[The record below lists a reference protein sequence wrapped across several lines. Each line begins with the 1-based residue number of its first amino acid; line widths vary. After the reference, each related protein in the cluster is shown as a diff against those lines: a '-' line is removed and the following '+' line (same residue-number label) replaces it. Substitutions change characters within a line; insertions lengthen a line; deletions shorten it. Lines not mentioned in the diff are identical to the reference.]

1 MQFKRR
7 EILVTAAAAAAAS
20 VSLPAVAQGKDAW
33 PSKPI
38 RIVVPYPPGG
48 SSDIIARAISIQ
60 LAEALKQ
67 TVIIDNKPGA
77 NGNLG
82 ADFVAKSAPDG
93 YTLLL
98 CDVGALAISP
108 SVYTKLPFDP
118 SKDLRGVT
126 MLAYSPHLLV
136 VHPSVKANNLK
147 ELVALSKTS
156 DLNFAV
162 TATGSAPHLAGVE
175 VERATGAKWVY
186 VPYKGGVQ
194 AIQDTVGGQTQVLMN
209 GMLATLPHVQS
220 GKLKLLGVSKGTRM
234 PLIGDT
240 PTIAEQGVPGFE
252 SGTWQ
257 GVRVARGPWHAR
269 RHRAALEQ
277 RAHRRDPLGRHPFAP
292 GRAGRGSCHH
302 DTRRR
307 RAVLRQGACA
317 LGQGGQRRQ
326 HQAGLITVRNTQL
339 SFSTH
344 PNHRD

>member
-1 MQFKRR
+1 MSLSRR
-7 EILVTAAAAAAAS
+7 TFVTGTLGAAALVHAPVRAAE
-20 VSLPAVAQGKDAW
+20 AW
-33 PSKPI
+33 QPTRPI

-48 SSDIIARAISIQ
+48 SSDIIARSISQ
-60 LAEALKQ
+60 PLSEALKVS
-67 TVIIDNKPGA
+67 VIVDNKPGA

-82 ADFVAKSAPDG
+82 ADMVAKAAPDG

-136 VHPSVKANNLK
+136 VHPSVKANTLQ
-147 ELVALSKTS
+147 ELVALSKTG

-162 TATGSAPHLAGVE
+162 TATGSAPHLAGVA

-194 AIQDTVGGQTQVLMN
+194 SVQDTVAGQTQVLMN
-209 GMLATLPHVQS
+209 GMLATYPHVQS
-220 GKLKLLGVSKGTRM
+220 GKLKLLAVSKGTRM
-234 PLIGDT
+234 PLIGSV

-257 GVRVARGPWHAR
+257 GVKAPRGTPDAIVQRLNRELVAVIRSADIR
-269 RHRAALEQ
+269 SRL
-277 RAHRRDPLGRHPFAP
+277 
-292 GRAGRGSCHH
+292 AG
-302 DTRRR
+302 
-307 RAVLRQGACA
+307 QGAEVVTMA
-317 LGQGGQRRQ
+317 PAEEEQFFNKERARWARLVNDANIR
-326 HQAGLITVRNTQL
+326 I
-339 SFSTH
+339 
-344 PNHRD
+344 D

>member
-1 MQFKRR
+1 MSFQRR
-7 EILVTAAAAAAAS
+7 RRLIGAS
-20 VSLPAVAQGKDAW
+20 LLMGATLFGAQVPALAQPAGW
-33 PSKPI
+33 QPTKPI

-48 SSDIIARAISIQ
+48 SSDIIARSISQ
-60 LAEALKQ
+60 PLSAALGQ
-67 TVIIDNKPGA
+67 PVIVENKPGA

-108 SVYTKLPFDP
+108 SVYTKLSFDP

-147 ELVALSKTS
+147 ELVALSRTS

-162 TATGSAPHLAGVE
+162 TATGSAPHLAGVALQ
-175 VERATGAKWVY
+175 RAVDAKWTY

-194 AIQDTVGGQTQVLMN
+194 AIQDTVAGQTQVLMN
-209 GMLATLPHVQS
+209 GMLATLPQVQN
-220 GKLKLLGVSKGTRM
+220 GKLKVLALSKATRM
-234 PLIGDT
+234 PLMGEV

-257 GVRVARGPWHAR
+257 GVRVARGTPDAVVQR
-269 RHRAALEQ
+269 LNKELIAAIRSTDVRSRL
-277 RAHRRDPLGRHPFAP
+277 
-292 GRAGRGSCHH
+292 AG
-302 DTRRR
+302 
-307 RAVLRQGACA
+307 QGAEVVTMTPA
-317 LGQGGQRRQ
+317 EEEQFFNKERARWAKVVKDADIKL
-326 HQAGLITVRNTQL
+326 
-339 SFSTH
+339 
-344 PNHRD
+344 D

>member
-1 MQFKRR
+1 MTLNRR
-7 EILVTAAAAAAAS
+7 DLVLGAVGASLLAGSAHAA
-20 VSLPAVAQGKDAW
+20 DAW
-33 PSKPI
+33 PSKPL

-48 SSDIIARAISIQ
+48 SSDIIARAISQ
-60 LAEALKQ
+60 PLSEALKQ
-67 TVIIDNKPGA
+67 SVIVENRAGA

-82 ADFVAKSAPDG
+82 ADLVAKASPDG

-108 SVYTKLPFDP
+108 SVYTKLAFDP

-136 VHPSVKANNLK
+136 VHPSVQAGSLK
-147 ELVALSKTS
+147 ELIALSKKA

-162 TATGSAPHLAGVE
+162 TATGSAPHLAGVAL
-175 VERATGAKWVY
+175 ERASGARWQY

-220 GKLKLLGVSKGTRM
+220 GKLKVLGVSKSTRM
-234 PLIGDT
+234 PLIGDV

-257 GVRVARGPWHAR
+257 GILAPRGTPEAVI
-269 RHRAALEQ
+269 Q
-277 RAHRRDPLGRHPFAP
+277 RLNKELVTIIRSADIRSRL
-292 GRAGRGSCHH
+292 AG
-302 DTRRR
+302 
-307 RAVLRQGACA
+307 QGAEVVTMTPTEQEQFFNKERA
-317 LGQGGQRRQ
+317 RWAKVVEAAQIKL
-326 HQAGLITVRNTQL
+326 
-339 SFSTH
+339 
-344 PNHRD
+344 D